1 MSIIFDIEYKTII
14 TPIDVIKATPPIL
27 GFTIIIKP
35 HNIDIIEQ
43 INIEIQLLYP
53 FLHNNI
59 DILKS
64 KVDFVIIIIPVT
76 IGNNVFIIFG

>member
-43 INIEIQLLYP
+43 INEKNEKSSGRPSLIV
-53 FLHNNI
+53 NI
-59 DILKS
+59 RQNSRKACI
-64 KVDFVIIIIPVT
+64 
-76 IGNNVFIIFG
+76 